1 MGWRGCL
8 SPLPGRVGFGKN
20 PSFALATPGSLQ
32 VNRLRPGRLGVS
44 GVGAGGDGVDLLLE
58 SQERGSQPLASP
70 SWLGRSGVLAH
81 PLSLGGVMQG
91 CFPLRRQPRGT
102 CVVTVAG
109 PSLWPFVAA
118 ALGFRVATIEA
129 PEATWRGA
137 YADLMSEFSPGA
149 TQVVLSKWLPTHA
162 GQWGPTWGA
171 GTRVWF
177 ASGSPCRALL
187 SQSICCRPAGE
198 LDGCTTA
205 AWELGLFVP
214 RELGRDEPVPT
225 RPSPGPPATFPGR
238 DELDPEL
245 DPSDG
250 TAQDTPGIQE
260 ERSSGVTHGMA
271 GHDLLSGHALRQH
284 VDEMLRSI
292 GVKWCRGTKAGR
304 STPAAP
310 PPVFHL
316 VSSQVCRGVL
326 TDHEPDFEPEERKE
340 EEERGARGRHEFKVY
355 PTARLGRVRGLAASD
370 VGPRSEVLSTHTRRE
385 LGPVGRP
392 SSFTPSGIVAGI
404 TTSIGM
410 QPLSGRRPT
419 GVPEASAVPSGRRI
433 ASGDEVQ
440 GRQVSGTVVGVDI
453 QHLRTRGP
461 DQPAWEQ
468 GLTRDWEHWVRN
480 CMGLRDN
487 LLCGAPKLSPS
498 LRATSLTRFCGSCG
512 KSSLLDSTRRAM
524 FRRQGDEPQG

>member
-1 MGWRGCL
+1 D
-8 SPLPGRVGFGKN
+8 SVG
-20 PSFALATPGSLQ
+20 
-32 VNRLRPGRLGVS
+32 S
-44 GVGAGGDGVDLLLE
+44 G
-58 SQERGSQPLASP
+58 P
-70 SWLGRSGVLAH
+70 RS
-81 PLSLGGVMQG
+81 
-91 CFPLRRQPRGT
+91 
-102 CVVTVAG
+102 
-109 PSLWPFVAA
+109 
-118 ALGFRVATIEA
+118 
-129 PEATWRGA
+129 
-137 YADLMSEFSPGA
+137 
-149 TQVVLSKWLPTHA
+149 
-162 GQWGPTWGA
+162 
-171 GTRVWF
+171 
-177 ASGSPCRALL
+177 
-187 SQSICCRPAGE
+187 
-198 LDGCTTA
+198 
-205 AWELGLFVP
+205 
-214 RELGRDEPVPT
+214 
-225 RPSPGPPATFPGR
+225 
-238 DELDPEL
+238 ELDPEL

-304 STPAAP
+304 SALAAP

-316 VSSQVCRGVL
+316 VSSQVRRGVL
-326 TDHEPDFEPEERKE
+326 TEHEPDFEPEERKE

-392 SSFTPSGIVAGI
+392 S
-404 TTSIGM
+404 
-410 QPLSGRRPT
+410 RPT

-453 QHLRTRGP
+453 QQLRTRGP

-487 LLCGAPKLSPS
+487 LLRGAPKLSPS
-498 LRATSLTRFCGSCG
+498 LRTGKLATSLTRFCGSCG